1 MAMSD
6 LPVPQRT
13 FPRLLADKAARNGA
27 KPFILFEDRQ
37 VSYAELDLR
46 SNRVANGLAQ
56 LGVKRGDHVAFLL
69 NNCPEVLLVYFGLF
83 KLGAVVVPLN
93 VAAKGELLVYFLEQ
107 SDATMLIAEAGL
119 IERYRD
125 VQHRLPRIRRLVVLR
140 EDGTSDDLSG
150 SLAKAIPIPV
160 SDYRELEQASPTP
173 PGIDVRFCD
182 LGYLSYTS
190 GTTGPSKG
198 SMATHAHAIT
208 QGIEQVQAYGYHAD
222 DVLYTCLPLSHGNA
236 FLCCCMPA
244 LAADATIAIGR
255 RFSASNFWTD
265 IRRHR
270 ATQFN
275 LLGAMSNILWSQPER
290 ADDAD
295 NTVRQCMVVPVPT
308 SFYEG
313 FERRFGLTI
322 TSLYGLTDFG
332 LITYKGPQTP
342 AAKRAAGGRV
352 RPEVEVRIVDDD
364 DMLLGPGEVGE
375 IVVRARDPWFS
386 PLGYYNMQAATLEAW
401 RNLWFHTGDRGVL
414 DADGWLTF
422 VDRKKDAI
430 RRRGQNISSFEV
442 EQMILRHAAVQ
453 DVAAFPVTSE
463 LSEDEV
469 MVAVVVRPDRQLD
482 APALIEHCQVNMA
495 YYMVPR
501 YVEFRS
507 DLPRNASE
515 KVMKYQLRSDAEG
528 RISTI
533 WDREKAGII
542 VRR

>member
-1 MAMSD
+1 MRDLAMS
-6 LPVPQRT
+6 QRD
-13 FPRLLADKAARNGA
+13 FPRLLAAKAAHNGD
-27 KPFILFEDRQ
+27 KPFILCGDRQ
-37 VSYAELDLR
+37 ISYAQLDLLT
-46 SNRVANGLAQ
+46 NRVANGFAR

-69 NNCPEVLLVYFGLF
+69 ENSPEILLVYFGLF

-107 SDATMLIAEAGL
+107 SDATMLVADSGL
-119 IERYRD
+119 VERYVD
-125 VQHRLPRIRRLVVLR
+125 VQDRLPRIRHLVVLAGAQPETR
-140 EDGTSDDLSG
+140 TTSRP
-150 SLAKAIPIPV
+150 LAAVKIPV
-160 SDYRELEQASPTP
+160 SDYRDLERASAEP
-173 PGIDVRFCD
+173 PGIDVKFCD

-208 QGIEQVQAYGYHAD
+208 QGIHQRDAYGYRSD
-222 DVLYTCLPLSHGNA
+222 DILYTCLPLSHGNA

-244 LAADATIAIGR
+244 LAADASIAIGR

-265 IRRHR
+265 IRRYR

-275 LLGAMSNILWSQPER
+275 LLGAMANILWSQPER
-290 ADDAD
+290 PDDAD
-295 NTVRQCMVVPVPT
+295 NTVRQCMAVPVPI

-332 LITYKGPQTP
+332 LITYKGPDVP
-342 AAKRAAGGRV
+342 RDKRTTGGRV
-352 RPEVEVRIVDDD
+352 RPDVEVRIVDDD
-364 DMLLGPGEVGE
+364 DLPLPHGEVGE

-386 PLGYYNMQAATLEAW
+386 PLGYYNMKDATLEAW

-414 DADGWLTF
+414 DSEGWLSF

-442 EQMILRHAAVQ
+442 ELMILRHPAIQ

-463 LSEDEV
+463 MSEDEV
-469 MVAVVVRPDRQLD
+469 MVAVVVRPDSSLD
-482 APALIEHCQVNMA
+482 APALIAHCQANMA

-501 YVEFRS
+501 YVAFRP

-515 KVMKYQLRSDAEG
+515 KVMKYKLRSEAEAQL
-528 RISTI
+528 STI
-533 WDREKAGII
+533 WDREKAGIV

>member
-1 MAMSD
+1 MSD
-6 LPVPQRT
+6 LPIAQRT

-27 KPFILFEDRQ
+27 KPFIVFEDRQ
-37 VSYAELDLR
+37 VSYAELDLL
-46 SNRVANGLAQ
+46 SNRVANGLAG

-69 NNCPEVLLVYFGLF
+69 NNAPEVLLVYFGLF
-83 KLGAVVVPLN
+83 KLGAVAVPLN

-107 SDATMLIAEAGL
+107 SNATMLIAEAGL
-119 IERYRD
+119 VGRFLE

-140 EDGTSDDLSG
+140 ENAAMGDVSVSPD
-150 SLAKAIPIPV
+150 KAIPIPV
-160 SDYRELEQASPTP
+160 SDYRELEQASPVP

-208 QGIEQVQAYGYHAD
+208 QGIDQVRAYGYHAD

-244 LAADATIAIGR
+244 LAADATIAVGR
-255 RFSASNFWTD
+255 RFSASNFWAD

-275 LLGAMSNILWSQPER
+275 LLGAMANMLWSQPER

-295 NTVRQCMVVPVPT
+295 NTVRQCMIVPVPI

-313 FERRFGLTI
+313 FERRFGLTM

-332 LITYKGPQTP
+332 LLTYKGPEAP
-342 AAKRAAGGRV
+342 AAKRATGGPL

-364 DMLLGPGEVGE
+364 DMPLGSGEVGE
-375 IVVRARDPWFS
+375 ILARARDPWFS
-386 PLGYYNMQAATLEAW
+386 PLGYYGMQEATLEAW
-401 RNLWFHTGDRGVL
+401 RNLWFHTGDRGFIDV
-414 DADGWLTF
+414 DGWITF

-442 EQMILRHAAVQ
+442 EQMILRHPAVQ

-482 APALIEHCQVNMA
+482 AAGLIEHCQANMA

-528 RISTI
+528 RIAAL
-533 WDREKAGII
+533 WDREKVGII